1 MRLLNLENPPDAFF
15 AISDILAVA
24 AEKAAISK
32 GLSVPRDVAIIG
44 FDDTVVSYVATPP
57 VTTIRQPKAEIGEE
71 AVKLLISLIEGREG
85 TNRSVIL
92 ETELVIRESTMV

>member
-24 AEKAAISK
+24 AENAAISK